1 MRKKVTDETLLTE
14 YERLHSVWKVGES
27 VGMSGQHVH
36 ERLKKYG
43 VVKPI
48 NVFTDEDAEYLRA
61 RYVVYRDAGM
71 LQTLADEMG
80 RTKQFICRQAG
91 KLGLTD
97 VHSGKGKKFEWDKV
111 PKCVA
116 APIWEDFKKSRDGVT
131 AYCKRKHYNIQS
143 FVDCMSRN
151 FPDEYQTVVDS
162 KKAKGKAYQRG
173 RDFEYRVKRDM
184 ESRGYMVLRSPASK
198 SKVDL
203 YCIKL
208 GELVFIQCK
217 LHGQIGV
224 SEWNEFLELCTS
236 VGALPIL
243 AETKDR
249 AILYSEVVAPK
260 DGSNKP
266 QPKRVW
272 EPPKKET
279 DNGTKQH

>member
-1 MRKKVTDETLLTE
+1 MPKKVSDETLLAE
-14 YERLHSVWKVGES
+14 YERLKSVWKVGET
-27 VGMSGQHVH
+27 VGMSGQQVH
-36 ERLKKYG
+36 ERLKKYD

-48 NVFTDEDAEYLRA
+48 NVFTDEDSKYLKE
-61 RYVVYRDAGM
+61 RYVLYRDAGM

-80 RTKQFICRQAG
+80 RTKQFICRQAR
-91 KLGLTD
+91 KQGLTD
-97 VHSGKGKKFEWDKV
+97 VHTGKPKKFEWDKV
-111 PKCVA
+111 PQYVA
-116 APIWEDFKKSRDGVT
+116 APIWEEFKRSRDGLN
-131 AYCKRKHYNIQS
+131 AFCKRKHYNIQS

-151 FPDEYQTVVDS
+151 FPDEYQAAIDS
-162 KKAKGKAYQRG
+162 KKPKCKAYQRG

-203 YCIKL
+203 YCIKR

-224 SEWNEFLELCTS
+224 SEWNEFYELCLS

-249 AILYSEVVAPK
+249 EILYSEVIALK
-260 DGSNKP
+260 DGSRRK
-266 QPKRVW
+266 QPKQEW
-272 EPPKKET
+272 IPPERMEH
-279 DNGTKQH
+279 GTNEH